1 MSEHGHHRY
10 EELLPP
16 YVLGALDEPEHTEF
30 TEHLETCPS
39 CRDDLARW
47 QGDLAAVTEQVASN
61 LPTVTPSAHTRAR
74 LLAQTKPP
82 VETTSHAPAPRPLP
96 WATLAASLL
105 AVVLSLA
112 ALSGRLFQQP
122 PAQTA
127 GVFDRLRVERLEEE
141 LARSSSEVRALREQ
155 VERLTLAVRTLS
167 APAGRSYVLA
177 GLGGAA
183 GAGGATFVDPEM
195 GRATFTAFGLAPA
208 PAGKTYQLWWIADG
222 QPVSAGV
229 FEVDEAGTGGLTVDQ
244 VPEQPVDLWAVTVE
258 PAGGVPQPTGEM
270 VLKSRV

>member
-1 MSEHGHHRY
+1 MSEYPHHRY
-10 EELLPP
+10 EEMLPS
-16 YVLGALDEPEHTEF
+16 YVLGALDEPERTELE
-30 TEHLETCPS
+30 EHLAVCAS

-47 QGDLAAVTEQVASN
+47 QGDLSTVAERVAGELPAVA
-61 LPTVTPSAHTRAR
+61 PSEHTRAR
-74 LLAQTKPP
+74 VLAQTRQ
-82 VETTSHAPAPRPLP
+82 TAASTSHTPAARPLL
-96 WATLAASLL
+96 WGTLAASLL

-112 ALSGRLFQQP
+112 ALSGRLVQEP
-122 PAQTA
+122 PTQTA
-127 GVFDRLRVERLEEE
+127 GETDRLRVERLEDE
-141 LARSSSEVRALREQ
+141 LARASAEVRALRAQ
-155 VERLTLAVRTLS
+155 VERLTLAVRTLG

-183 GAGGATFVDPEM
+183 EAGGATFVDPDS
-195 GRATFTAFGLAPA
+195 GRATFTAFGLPPA

-229 FEVDEAGTGGLTVDQ
+229 FEVDEAGTGGLTLDQ